1 MIRYSAIVQGRVQ
14 GVGFRYFIQ
23 LTACKLSL
31 TGWCKNLMNGNV
43 EIEVQGLENNVLSF
57 VSEIKKGNGFAKVSD
72 IDLNIVPVLDSE
84 KKFSIKY

>member
-72 IDLNIVPVLDSE
+72 IDLNILPVLDSE

>member
-1 MIRYSAIVQGRVQ
+1 MIRYSAILQGRVQ

-23 LTACKLSL
+23 LTACKLNL

-57 VSEIKKGNGFAKVSD
+57 VSEIKKGNGFARVSD
-72 IDLNIVPVLDSE
+72 IDLNILPVLDGE